1 MKRRLRLVA
10 RHGFLTVI
18 LATVVLVVPGAFAEG
33 RTKAPQSTARKVKKV
48 KPPKA
53 QKIKPYKA
61 KKINRKSNRIH

>member
-1 MKRRLRLVA
+1 MKRRLRLVVC
-10 RHGFLTVI
+10 RRFLTVI
-18 LATVVLVVPGAFAEG
+18 LAAVVTVAPGAFAEG
-33 RTKAPQSTARKVKKV
+33 RTKVPQSTARKVKKV